1 MIASKDNRRSGDT
14 PFFQRKRF
22 LVIHRL
28 LVAALESLMTLERL
42 FLCVYL
48 RRTGRLTTFFADAF
62 F

>member
-42 FLCVYL
+42 FCVSIFVVQ
-48 RRTGRLTTFFADAF
+48 GA
-62 F
+62 